1 MLDTIQIV
9 EFNKMLSMIRDTI
22 EKEFHRRKL
31 IRELQG
37 YNELLVKNL
46 YNLQSLEIALKR
58 FYSNENV
65 KYELKKITKQKQ
77 EENVQINWFIESY
90 KKKIKDINNKL
101 ESEKNFYKDT
111 IEGFLHKNSE
121 GLIPLNQ
128 VKDEYLKEYIY
139 LALVSE
145 IGITDIFC
153 GNSKKLSNNQFLDE
167 FFGLLV
173 KKLSY
178 EKAVLILSIFE
189 GNQGIQFF
197 LNNYE

>member
-1 MLDTIQIV
+1 
-9 EFNKMLSMIRDTI
+9 MIRDTI

-153 GNSKKLSNNQFLDE
+153 GNSKKLSNNQVLDE